1 MNEELL
7 KRQKEL
13 VELLN
18 KACLAYYSGK
28 VSIMS
33 DKEYDR
39 LYDELER
46 TEAQT
51 GIVLD
56 ESPTKRVGFAAVSE
70 LPKAKHEVASLS
82 LDKTKDLSVL
92 KSWFLTYASKS
103 PSKEAV
109 LSWKCDGLTL
119 VVTYLDGKL
128 HQAVTRGDG
137 IIGEDVTH
145 NAPFI
150 KGLPM
155 TIPFTDKLIVRGE
168 VITSIADF
176 NEINSMFDDP
186 DDYYKTP
193 RNITSGSLRNYDPKA
208 AAVRHMQ
215 FRAFDYVKGE
225 NIAKLSDAFA
235 KLTSMGFAVVEHKVV
250 TYDTLDAAFHYF
262 ESAVENLDIPTDGL
276 VITTNDIEY
285 GRLLGTTK
293 KYPKCALAFKWQ
305 DEIVD
310 STLRA
315 IEWSPSKTGLL
326 NPVAVFDPKEID
338 GTMVSRAS
346 VHNIS
351 IMKQLKLSI
360 GATIYVYKAN
370 MIIPQIDSCDSNEFT
385 IPIPSVC
392 PICKAATVVRTG
404 ANGALSLYC
413 TNEYCSAKKTGLME
427 RFVSREGLDIQ
438 GMSTAMIEAL
448 VSNNIINTCS
458 DILALPDKP
467 ETRKQIAKLDGFG
480 EKSYDNL
487 IKAINTAKNT
497 TFKKFIC
504 CLGIDGVGH
513 DFADTIRRAYTTKSC
528 DGANLTDCLETLMK
542 EKNEDCI
549 SKLVAM
555 HGIGSITAA
564 TFVAWYRKNKDEY
577 DRIKSLINITD
588 DKIVVKTIANN
599 NIKDK
604 VFVVTGSLEHY
615 SNRKELAEEIASY
628 GGKVSGSVSS
638 NTDYL
643 INNDINSTSGKNK
656 TAKELGVPI
665 ISEEDYIN
673 MLPKN
678 Q

>member
-208 AAVRHMQ
+208 AAVRCMQ

-235 KLTSMGFAVVEHKVV
+235 KLESMGFAVVEYKVV

-262 ESAVENLDIPTDGL
+262 ENAVENLDIPTDGL
-276 VITTNDIEY
+276 VITTNDTRHY
-285 GRLLGTTK
+285 
-293 KYPKCALAFKWQ
+293 
-305 DEIVD
+305 
-310 STLRA
+310 
-315 IEWSPSKTGLL
+315 
-326 NPVAVFDPKEID
+326 KE
-338 GTMVSRAS
+338 
-346 VHNIS
+346 
-351 IMKQLKLSI
+351 
-360 GATIYVYKAN
+360 
-370 MIIPQIDSCDSNEFT
+370 
-385 IPIPSVC
+385 
-392 PICKAATVVRTG
+392 
-404 ANGALSLYC
+404 
-413 TNEYCSAKKTGLME
+413 
-427 RFVSREGLDIQ
+427 
-438 GMSTAMIEAL
+438 
-448 VSNNIINTCS
+448 
-458 DILALPDKP
+458 
-467 ETRKQIAKLDGFG
+467 
-480 EKSYDNL
+480 
-487 IKAINTAKNT
+487 
-497 TFKKFIC
+497 
-504 CLGIDGVGH
+504 
-513 DFADTIRRAYTTKSC
+513 
-528 DGANLTDCLETLMK
+528 
-542 EKNEDCI
+542 
-549 SKLVAM
+549 
-555 HGIGSITAA
+555 
-564 TFVAWYRKNKDEY
+564 
-577 DRIKSLINITD
+577 
-588 DKIVVKTIANN
+588 
-599 NIKDK
+599 
-604 VFVVTGSLEHY
+604 
-615 SNRKELAEEIASY
+615 
-628 GGKVSGSVSS
+628 
-638 NTDYL
+638 
-643 INNDINSTSGKNK
+643 
-656 TAKELGVPI
+656 VP
-665 ISEEDYIN
+665 
-673 MLPKN
+673 
-678 Q
+678 